1 MVANQSRSVN
11 LNDILV
17 VRYRI
22 LDLDGVVVED
32 SDDEPIV
39 IRVGDNR
46 LPVIVNQTLLG
57 KRVGDELRLS
67 INAADEAFGDYDE
80 NMIQPV
86 ARSEFSDLGEIDI
99 GMLLDFSLPNGEE
112 VVGYVTAMSGD
123 EVSVDFNH
131 PLIGRD
137 CIYEIQVV
145 AFSDHSQPMVS

>member
-1 MVANQSRSVN
+1 MTANQSRSAN
-11 LNDILV
+11 LNDSLV

-32 SDDEPIV
+32 SDDETIV
-39 IRVGDNR
+39 ITVGDNS
-46 LPVIVNQTLLG
+46 LPAIVNQALLG
-57 KRVGDELRLS
+57 KHAGDDLRLNIS
-67 INAADEAFGDYDE
+67 AADRAFGDYDE

-86 ARSEFSDLGEIDI
+86 SRSEFSDLGEIDV

-112 VVGYVTAMSGD
+112 VVGYVTAISGD

-137 CIYEIQVV
+137 CLYEIHVV
-145 AFSDHSQPMVS
+145 AFSDSDPAVVS